1 MKRVVV
7 RFLDDKGNISVFATD
22 SMADDEAE
30 ALRDR
35 IEREHAEA
43 GSENRWIRVANH
55 SIQSRQIQTISVDE
69 PPSVAFGFGD
79 EGEPFF
85 RRDMKF

>member
-7 RFLDDKGNISVFATD
+7 RFLDDKGNVSAFATD
-22 SMADDEAE
+22 GMDDDEAE

-43 GSENRWIRVANH
+43 GSENRWIRLANH
-55 SIQSRQIQTISVDE
+55 SIKSRQIQTISVEE
-69 PPSVAFGFGD
+69 PPSVDFGVGN